1 MLNRDNNLT
10 INSDRQIPEFRTQ
23 QYHQIITDLSIRQS
37 TFIPI
42 FVEATTQ
49 AARLTESPVAILT
62 LIAESGFQIAAIF
75 GLELLTN
82 LGKDA
87 NLSIELA
94 GIEYCHAQTITSNYP
109 QNERCQRSFVI
120 DDFRSHP
127 ELSTTSLFRVHDI
140 QAYIGVPIITAAGDR
155 LGVISVLDFAPHQ
168 FSDADGEPL
177 QARLRERNIDLLH
190 LVSRWLASEFERKL
204 LSQSQL
210 NYWIGDLQNPHKHGF
225 DDPEAATEHIEIE
238 PIYPTKKSS
247 SKRDLH
253 RTYPQVKGEIQFK
266 LLTHLAQELRTPLTS
281 VLGMSSVLQQ
291 EIYGPLTSKQKDYL
305 AIVYNSGQ
313 QLVSIVD
320 EIGQLGAFLR
330 ESSSLPSREQHQLDL
345 KSVDLEML
353 CQLAIKPLEPI
364 ANQKHQQILLNL
376 TQGNRLWLLDKDKV
390 RQIIYY
396 LSLSLIQASGTH
408 HRISIFVAN
417 LTDRLQIQI
426 TTNDPHPKLL
436 DLYNSK
442 VAGGKGKS
450 ASILQPPTG
459 NENAQ
464 DLRISLGLALSHSLA
479 ALHHSQVE
487 LLPNGS
493 GYQFSLPLTILK

>member
-1 MLNRDNNLT
+1 MLNLDNNLAS
-10 INSDRQIPEFRTQ
+10 NFDRQIPRLKTQ
-23 QYHQIITDLSIRQS
+23 QYHQITTDLSIKQS

-42 FVEATTQ
+42 FAEATTQ
-49 AARLTESPVAILT
+49 ATRLTESPVAILT
-62 LIAESGFQIAAIF
+62 LIPESGFQIGAIS

-82 LGKDA
+82 LTTDA
-87 NLSIELA
+87 NLSNGLPSTPAIELA
-94 GIEYCHAQTITSNYP
+94 GIEYCHAQTIASNSS
-109 QNERCQRSFVI
+109 QGFAI
-120 DDFRSHP
+120 DNFQEHP
-127 ELSTTSLFRVHDI
+127 ELNTTPLFRVHGI
-140 QAYIGVPIITAAGDR
+140 QAYLGVPIITAAGDR
-155 LGVISVLDFAPHQ
+155 LGVISILDFVPRQ
-168 FSDADGEPL
+168 LSDAESL
-177 QARLRERNIDLLH
+177 QASLRQRNVDLLH
-190 LVSRWLASEFERKL
+190 LIGKWLASELERKF

-210 NYWIGDLQNPHKHGF
+210 NHWIGDLQNFHQHQF
-225 DDPEAATEHIEIE
+225 DDAHAALEHIENKAVS
-238 PIYPTKKSS
+238 TAKKSS

-253 RTYPQVKGEIQFK
+253 PTSPHIKGEIQFK

-281 VLGMSSVLQQ
+281 VLGMASVLQK
-291 EIYGPLTSKQKDYL
+291 EIYGPLTTKQKDYL

-330 ESSSLPSREQHQLDL
+330 ESSALPNREQDRLDL

-364 ANQKHQQILLNL
+364 AHQKHQQILLNL
-376 TQGNRLWLLDKDKV
+376 HQGNRVWLLDKDKV

-408 HRISIFVAN
+408 HQISIFVAN
-417 LTDRLQIQI
+417 LTDSLQIAI
-426 TTNDPHPKLL
+426 ITNDPHPKLL
-436 DLYNSK
+436 DLHNS
-442 VAGGKGKS
+442 KGKS
-450 ASILQPPTG
+450 ASILQPPTE

-487 LLPNGS
+487 ILPNGS
-493 GYQFSLPLTILK
+493 GYQFSLPSIEPGDRG

>member
-1 MLNRDNNLT
+1 MLNRDNNLAS
-10 INSDRQIPEFRTQ
+10 NSDRQIPRLKPQ

-37 TFIPI
+37 TFISI
-42 FVEATTQ
+42 FAEATTQ
-49 AARLTESPVAILT
+49 VTRLTESPLAILT
-62 LIAESGFQIAAIF
+62 LIAESGFQIAAVS

-82 LGKDA
+82 LAKDA

-94 GIEYCHAQTITSNYP
+94 EIEYCHAQTIANNSP
-109 QNERCQRSFVI
+109 QNEGCKRAFII
-120 DDFRSHP
+120 DDFQAHP
-127 ELSTTSLFRVHDI
+127 ELNTTSLFRIHGI

-155 LGVISVLDFAPHQ
+155 LGVISILNFAPHQ
-168 FSDADGEPL
+168 FSDADAESL
-177 QARLRERNIDLLH
+177 QARNIDLLH

-210 NYWIGDLQNPHKHGF
+210 NHWIGDLHNLRKHGF

-238 PIYPTKKSS
+238 PVSTAKKSS

-313 QLVSIVD
+313 ELVSIVD
-320 EIGQLGAFLR
+320 EIGQLGTFLR
-330 ESSSLPSREQHQLDL
+330 ESSALPNREQHQLDL

-364 ANQKHQQILLNL
+364 AQQKHQQIILNL

-396 LSLSLIQASGTH
+396 LSLSLIQASRTH
-408 HRISIFVAN
+408 YQISIFVAN

-426 TTNDPHPKLL
+426 TTNDPHPRLL

-487 LLPNGS
+487 LLSNGS
-493 GYQFSLPLTILK
+493 GYQFSLPLTIPK